1 MNVGFGDP
9 EPLDADHDLDGFDC
23 GVESLTVWLTE
34 HARGPVAGGS
44 ARVFVTVDAEQQRV
58 CGYYA
63 LAAAAVAHA
72 QATERA
78 RRGQPRHP
86 IPAVLLA
93 RLAVDASVQN
103 RGIGAWLL
111 QDAMLRA
118 LSASEA
124 VGMRVLLV
132 HAVNDTARSFYER
145 WGFEP
150 SPTDPLKLQM
160 LINDIRRSLMDE
172 SG

>member
-1 MNVGFGDP
+1 MTTRFGDP
-9 EPLDADHDLDGFDC
+9 EPLDRRHTLDGFDC
-23 GVESLTVWLTE
+23 GIDSLNVWLTE
-34 HARGPVAGGS
+34 HARQAVAAGS
-44 ARVFVTVDAEQQRV
+44 ARVFVMLGAAQDRV

-63 LAAAAVAHA
+63 LAAAAVAHE

-78 RRGQPRHP
+78 RKGQPRHP

-93 RLAVDASVQN
+93 RLAVDVSVQG

-111 QDAMLRA
+111 QDAMRRA

-132 HAVNDTARSFYER
+132 HVLDDSARSFYER

-150 SPTDPLKLQM
+150 SPTDPLNLQM
-160 LINDIRRSLMDE
+160 LFKDIRKSLE
-172 SG
+172 

>member
-1 MNVGFGDP
+1 MSDRFGDP
-9 EPLDADHDLDGFDC
+9 EPLDGRHSLAGFNC
-23 GVESLTVWLTE
+23 GIESLNVWLTE
-34 HARGPVAGGS
+34 HARQAAAAGS
-44 ARVFVTVDAEQQRV
+44 ARVFVTVDAEQERV

-63 LAAAAVAHA
+63 IAAAAVAHE

-78 RRGQPRHP
+78 RKGQPRHP

-93 RLAVDASVQN
+93 RLAVDTSVQG

-111 QDAMLRA
+111 QDAMRRA

-124 VGMRVLLV
+124 VGIRVLLV
-132 HAVNDTARSFYER
+132 HALDDSARSFYQR

-150 SPTDPLKLQM
+150 SPTDPLNLQM
-160 LINDIRRSLMDE
+160 LFKDIRKSLE
-172 SG
+172 

>member
-1 MNVGFGDP
+1 MRFGDP
-9 EPLDADHDLDGFDC
+9 EPLEQTHALDGFDC
-23 GVESLTVWLTE
+23 GVESLNAWLTQ
-34 HARGPVAGGS
+34 HARGAVASGS
-44 ARVFVTVDAEQQRV
+44 ARVFVTVDAEQRRV

-63 LAAAAVAHA
+63 LTAAAIAHE
-72 QATERA
+72 QGTERA
-78 RRGQPRHP
+78 RKGQPRHP

-93 RLAVDASVQN
+93 RLAVDTTVQR

-111 QDAMLRA
+111 QDAMRRA

-132 HAVNDTARSFYER
+132 HALDDTARSFYER

-150 SPTDPLKLQM
+150 SPTDPLNLQM
-160 LINDIRRSLMDE
+160 LFKDIRRSLA
-172 SG
+172 

>member
-1 MNVGFGDP
+1 MSVRFGDP
-9 EPLDADHDLDGFDC
+9 EPLDATHTVDGFDC
-23 GVESLTVWLTE
+23 GVESLNVWLVE
-34 HARGPVAGGS
+34 HARGAVASGS
-44 ARVFVTVDAEQQRV
+44 ARVFVTVDREQARV

-63 LAAAAVAHA
+63 LAAAAITHQ

-78 RRGQPRHP
+78 RKGQPRHP

-93 RLAVDASVQN
+93 RLAVDASVQS
-103 RGIGAWLL
+103 RGIGAWILH
-111 QDAMLRA
+111 DAMRRA

-132 HAVNDTARSFYER
+132 HALDDAARRFYER

-150 SPTDPLKLQM
+150 SPTDPFNLQM
-160 LINDIRRSLMDE
+160 LFKDIRRSLE
-172 SG
+172 S